1 MRTLIKHTQILRV
14 VAGRTLHARF
24 VTPPSYPRR
33 FDTVFFVAVANEGCN
48 AAEAWV
54 QQQQQPQPSQPQRG
68 PEIVGA
74 KWMGAR
80 EALASKLQLM
90 PPQWLL
96 LQQLAQHAT
105 IADVLKSCSHDL
117 PQHRTIMPVVI
128 KEQRDDGVKT
138 YVLPGDV
145 DHPVFPGQAGALSRC
160 FVAAAM
166 RLPTF
171 CHATARQVLLPVAVL
186 QGPANAAV
194 ALHPDAAPC
203 AACTRVCA
211 SRFAVQR
218 VLAAST
224 TAFDG
229 GGGGGFHHDR
239 QQQT

>member
-1 MRTLIKHTQILRV
+1 MQTAPRRQPVHNPLFWQEPCARAASSHAQQLLPSSSSSVRFQSLP
-14 VAGRTLHARF
+14 ALARF

-54 QQQQQPQPSQPQRG
+54 QQQQQQQQQQRG

-105 IADVLKSCSHDL
+105 IADVLNSCSHDL
-117 PQHRTIMPVVI
+117 PQHRTIMPVVL
-128 KEQRDDGVKT
+128 KEQREDGVKT

-145 DHPVFPGQAGALSRC
+145 DHPVFPGQAGALSR
-160 FVAAAM
+160 FVWW
-166 RLPTF
+166 RW
-171 CHATARQVLLPVAVL
+171 
-186 QGPANAAV
+186 
-194 ALHPDAAPC
+194 
-203 AACTRVCA
+203 
-211 SRFAVQR
+211 
-218 VLAAST
+218 
-224 TAFDG
+224 
-229 GGGGGFHHDR
+229 
-239 QQQT
+239 